1 MLINVYRCCIAFN
14 KMRPT
19 FKEHSIV
26 FQPWGHLEM
35 TIANHQ
41 KEEKN
46 LMLRGQECSATFSGA
61 FFSSP
66 LFRTWSHRGMNAKA
80 QNWWSPQSFCGRK
93 SQDFI
98 KQRGKLA
105 LKGQNMLFRHSDG
118 NTNRPIQFLVGSWF
132 VALLNVRHCVLK
144 VHGMFALQ
152 RIISTLRNG

>member
-35 TIANHQ
+35 TFANHQ
-41 KEEKN
+41 KEEKKSY
-46 LMLRGQECSATFSGA
+46 LARAGMFRDLQGA

-66 LFRTWSHRGMNAKA
+66 LFRTWSHRGLNAKA
-80 QNWWSPQSFCGRK
+80 HSWWSPQGFCGRK

-98 KQRGKLA
+98 KQREKLA